1 MLNQSRQET
10 INLNDVDLGDES
22 DLTNKNR
29 KILIVDDQQYNIMAL
44 KTILRFSVGIQ
55 NIEQVTE

>member
-1 MLNQSRQET
+1 M
-10 INLNDVDLGDES
+10 NDIDLGDES

>member
-29 KILIVDDQQYNIMAL
+29 KILIVDDQQYNIMAM
-44 KTILRFSVGIQ
+44 
-55 NIEQVTE
+55 